1 MAIMNLALKYSLF
14 ALLATLANLLVQ
26 EISTRLYSA
35 DYFLI
40 AAMIFGTLAG
50 LTSKYLLDKHYIF
63 SFKASTRR
71 AGLHTFLA
79 YGLTGVLTTLLF
91 WSFELSFDFW
101 FGSKFARYLGAVIG
115 LAIGYGVKYQLDKR
129 YVFTRREV

>member
-63 SFKASTRR
+63 SFKASTLR
-71 AGLHTFLA
+71 AGLHTFRA
-79 YGLTGVLTTLLF
+79 YGFTGVLTTLLF
-91 WSFELSFDFW
+91 LSFELSF
-101 FGSKFARYLGAVIG
+101 
-115 LAIGYGVKYQLDKR
+115 
-129 YVFTRREV
+129 VFCVCI